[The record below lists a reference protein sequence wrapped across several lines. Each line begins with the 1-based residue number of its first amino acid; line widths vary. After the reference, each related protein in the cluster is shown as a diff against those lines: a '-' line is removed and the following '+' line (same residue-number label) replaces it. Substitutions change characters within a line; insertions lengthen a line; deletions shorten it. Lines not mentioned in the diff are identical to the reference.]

1 MKKVDNDRLLR
12 ALLISILFH
21 GLLFFG
27 INLLDLF
34 PEKDNP
40 NQYGPVTVILEKPT
54 YPIVKTDNLKDQI
67 IEKEIT
73 KNEESIPK
81 SSVIAKQDDVSVNPA
96 VTEEPG
102 YDAYADIG
110 KTSDSVSEESSVKPG
125 IDIKQDTVYVP
136 AAGDSI
142 EYEVPVKGDGGSV
155 VPGSLSEEKSEI
167 KNSII
172 SSNDISNLENAL
184 TSDNNNHSVSSESGK
199 TSYEYNDS
207 PVDFDKEGINRKLI
221 SNPYPELPADLPADF
236 PTEII
241 YTIRFSLNADGLIKV
256 LKITPSSV
264 YPTVDASIKTA
275 LRSWTFNQS
284 EGTEELKGTIT
295 LIFKDK

>member
-1 MKKVDNDRLLR
+1 VDNDRLLR
-12 ALLISILFH
+12 ALLISIIFH

-40 NQYGPVTVILEKPT
+40 NQYDPVTVILEKPT
-54 YPIVKTDNLKDQI
+54 HPIVKTDNLKDQI

-73 KNEESIPK
+73 KNEEFIPQNPVT
-81 SSVIAKQDDVSVNPA
+81 STSEDLSVIPA
-96 VTEEPG
+96 VSGDTV
-102 YDAYADIG
+102 YDPYSDIG
-110 KTSDSVSEESSVKPG
+110 TTSDPVSSESPVKPG

-142 EYEVPVKGDGGSV
+142 EYEVPVKGDGGSPA
-155 VPGSLSEEKSEI
+155 PGSLSEEKTEN

-172 SSNDISNLENAL
+172 SSNDFSNLENAL
-184 TSDNNNHSVSSESGK
+184 NSDNNNHSASLESGK
-199 TSYEYNDS
+199 TSYQYNDN
-207 PVDFDKEGINRKLI
+207 PVDFDTEGINRKLI

-236 PTEII
+236 PNEIT
-241 YTIRFSLNADGLIKV
+241 YKIRFSLNADGLIKV
-256 LKITPSSV
+256 LSITPSSV

-275 LRSWTFNQS
+275 LRSWIFNQS
-284 EGTEELKGTIT
+284 AGTEEVKGTIT
-295 LIFKDK
+295 LIFKGR